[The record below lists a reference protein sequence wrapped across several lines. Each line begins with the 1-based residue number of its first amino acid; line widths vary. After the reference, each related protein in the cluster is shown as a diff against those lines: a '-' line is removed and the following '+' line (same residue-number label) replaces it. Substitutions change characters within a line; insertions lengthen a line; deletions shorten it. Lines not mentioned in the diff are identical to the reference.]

1 MSAQKDKAQL
11 FRNFIKRHQDLMFRA
26 LTIWKERCKFH
37 SHNMDRLKLRLIN
50 LHKQTLAKALYNWK
64 EHCDQKHMGKLAVMT
79 EDLMNE
85 NQNLENTL
93 KSQKKRQKA
102 MAVR

>member
-1 MSAQKDKAQL
+1 MY
-11 FRNFIKRHQDLMFRA
+11 RA
-26 LTIWKERCKFH
+26 LSIWKERCKFH

-50 LHKQTLAKALYNWK
+50 LHKQTLAKALYTWK
-64 EHCDQKHMGKLAVMT
+64 EHCDQKHMGKLSVET

-93 KSQKKRQKA
+93 KN
-102 MAVR
+102 